1 MTTLPEPDVS
11 NEIVVETYH
20 RLAAPYDWF
29 VTPLQTG
36 TRQRALDLL
45 AIEREEHVVEVG
57 CGPGH
62 AVVALAER
70 VGPEGAVVGLDAAAS
85 MADRAR
91 RRAVREGAKTH
102 IEICLGDARSLP
114 FRANVADIAFIE
126 DTLEL
131 FAEDEIP
138 TVVGEL
144 KRILRSD
151 GRLCVVTM
159 ERAGAEDD
167 LFVRAHDWLFERVP
181 GYERFGCRPIYASRT
196 LEEAGFVV
204 ERQEHLDR
212 AWVWPVEILIARPM

>member
-11 NEIVVETYH
+11 NETVVETYH
-20 RLAAPYDWF
+20 RVAALYDWF
-29 VTPLQTG
+29 ITPLQSG

-45 AIEREEHVVEVG
+45 AIERGAHVVEVG

-62 AVVALAER
+62 ALVALAER
-70 VGPEGAVVGLDAAAS
+70 VGPVGDIVGLDAAAS
-85 MADRAR
+85 MVDRAR
-91 RRAVREGAKTH
+91 RRAIQEGANH
-102 IEICLGDARSLP
+102 QIEICLGDARSLP
-114 FRANVADIAFIE
+114 FRENVADVAFVE

-131 FAEDEIP
+131 FAEDEMT

-144 KRILRSD
+144 KRILRPD

-167 LFVRAHDWLFERVP
+167 LFVRTYDWLFERVP

-196 LEEAGFVV
+196 LEEAGFEI
-204 ERQEHLDR
+204 ERRERLHR